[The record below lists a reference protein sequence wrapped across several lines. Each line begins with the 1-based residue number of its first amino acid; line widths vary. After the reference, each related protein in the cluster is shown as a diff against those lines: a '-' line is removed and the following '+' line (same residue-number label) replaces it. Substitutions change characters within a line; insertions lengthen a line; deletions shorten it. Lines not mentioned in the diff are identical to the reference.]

1 MRLEGTTLDLNFAAV
16 TAALYTALTL
26 IAAPISFGNIQ
37 FRISEA
43 LCILP
48 YFFPQAIP
56 GLFIGCIF
64 SNLFGGMGIFDI
76 VFGSLA
82 TLLAAIFTYK
92 IRVRWLACL
101 TPALFNGPII
111 GAVLAFTLSPELPF
125 WEIMPI
131 YGAQVFIG
139 EIGVLYIIGLP
150 LMYYL
155 PKTALYRKI
164 SGKLS
169 QAQ

>member
-1 MRLEGTTLDLNFAAV
+1 MKFKFTTLDLNFAAV

-82 TLLAAIFTYK
+82 TLLAAIFTY
-92 IRVRWLACL
+92 
-101 TPALFNGPII
+101 
-111 GAVLAFTLSPELPF
+111 
-125 WEIMPI
+125 
-131 YGAQVFIG
+131 
-139 EIGVLYIIGLP
+139 
-150 LMYYL
+150 
-155 PKTALYRKI
+155 
-164 SGKLS
+164 
-169 QAQ
+169 